1 MMLRGKPLLQ
11 PPTPQVITLPDMQME
26 VPLECYHQFPDW
38 NRSDGLHV
46 DGPKLCKTRAHL
58 FRFTMT
64 VLWIFID
71 F

>member
-46 DGPKLCKTRAHL
+46 DGPKLCKTRAHSL
-58 FRFTMT
+58 GSQ
-64 VLWIFID
+64 
-71 F
+71 